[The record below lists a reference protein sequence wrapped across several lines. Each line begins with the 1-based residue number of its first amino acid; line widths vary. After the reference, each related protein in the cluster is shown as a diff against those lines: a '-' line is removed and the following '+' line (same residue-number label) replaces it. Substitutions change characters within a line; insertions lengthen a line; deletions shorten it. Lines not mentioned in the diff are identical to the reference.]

1 MLVYVI
7 RKIWNKK
14 WIAISLIIGNVLLIG
29 MIVGNIVY
37 SNAVLNRVLVRDL
50 NNYMTETGIYPLQN
64 RIEIRMDRIRS
75 DRSVARKV
83 KQLEQIVANL
93 PQSMEL
99 DER

>member
-7 RKIWNKK
+7 RKIWNKMDAL
-14 WIAISLIIGNVLLIG
+14 AIMVMILIG

-37 SNAVLNRVLVRDL
+37 SVVLNRVLVRDL

-75 DRSVARKV
+75 DRSVAR
-83 KQLEQIVANL
+83 
-93 PQSMEL
+93 S
-99 DER
+99 